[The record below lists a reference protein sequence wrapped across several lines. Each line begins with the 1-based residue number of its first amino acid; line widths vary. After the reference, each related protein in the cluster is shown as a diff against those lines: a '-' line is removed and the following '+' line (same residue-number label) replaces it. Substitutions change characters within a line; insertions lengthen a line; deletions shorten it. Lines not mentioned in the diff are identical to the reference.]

1 MHTPSSC
8 RCASAVG
15 LAEHSNSLRI
25 GQRPS
30 LRSSFVPPPSA
41 FAQYGQLSVDAFDA
55 GPRVVSMHGT
65 HSRQAALVTQL
76 RPTAASPMCLQATL
90 RRWPARARSE
100 KQRSVAEKRMCSGVP
115 QSIAAAPCK
124 NSRSMWK
131 TNVLW
136 ASARVKNFIVQFGLL
151 VESTA
156 AAGCRQLRHVLRQL
170 RVVEDAQAVTGFR
183 RAQLSKQRCMSS
195 GTESPFQ

>member
-55 GPRVVSMHGT
+55 E
-65 HSRQAALVTQL
+65 
-76 RPTAASPMCLQATL
+76 ASGGLD
-90 RRWPARARSE
+90 ARDPLTP
-100 KQRSVAEKRMCSGVP
+100 G
-115 QSIAAAPCK
+115 
-124 NSRSMWK
+124 
-131 TNVLW
+131 
-136 ASARVKNFIVQFGLL
+136 
-151 VESTA
+151 
-156 AAGCRQLRHVLRQL
+156 
-170 RVVEDAQAVTGFR
+170 
-183 RAQLSKQRCMSS
+183 
-195 GTESPFQ
+195 SPW